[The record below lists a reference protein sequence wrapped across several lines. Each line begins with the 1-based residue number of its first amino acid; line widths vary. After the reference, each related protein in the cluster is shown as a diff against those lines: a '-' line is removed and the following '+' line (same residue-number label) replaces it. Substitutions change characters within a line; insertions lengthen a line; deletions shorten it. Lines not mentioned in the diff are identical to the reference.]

1 MVGGRALT
9 TPALQDAPS
18 PFAQDMPAVPS
29 TLKKKRPRLLFSPGE
44 AVGTNSK
51 LLRES
56 IGRWMLVALFDT
68 GQRPVGRH
76 ERNVLQAEPQLQRVR

>member
-1 MVGGRALT
+1 
-9 TPALQDAPS
+9 
-18 PFAQDMPAVPS
+18 MPAVPS

-44 AVGTNSK
+44 AIGTNSK

-76 ERNVLQAEPQLQRVR
+76 ERNVLQAEPTSVGQITQELRLGNVEMLPSIFWMTA